1 MADNVTISCSDLL
14 EQSYD
19 NCIDECA
26 WIQCQT
32 AYTQTALAT
41 TITWGGTAL
50 GAAVVFFIS
59 FAGKRLLIFLDASLG
74 FAAGMMLAAS
84 FFSMLDEA
92 LEMFET
98 TYMWG
103 SSTKYWAEWRW
114 VPTSIGFGVGCLF
127 VIFGGW
133 VSDKILGNDDALH
146 NIMDGKNI
154 GKVNQGATVEITEG
168 SDNDHMNSSSN
179 LRNSKRHRH
188 RTNSELSKALSNE
201 LQDFTISSQSM
212 RRILALCIAIT
223 IHNIPEG
230 IAVGVGFASGDV
242 VTGSAVTVAIALQNF
257 PEGLAVAMP
266 LRAAG
271 ESKFMSFFWGQ
282 ASGLVEPLFGII
294 AVAVVAAAEALLPYA
309 LAFSGGC
316 MLFVVLEDIIPDA
329 NERDNGSLAARV
341 AAVGFVMMMALEI
354 GFEGILDG

>member
-1 MADNVTISCSDLL
+1 MSENSTLSCAELL

-19 NCIDECA
+19 NCIADCA

-32 AYTQTALAT
+32 PYTQTALAT

-59 FAGKRLLIFLDASLG
+59 FAGKRLLTFLDASLG
-74 FAAGMMLAAS
+74 FAAGMMLAAA

-92 LEMFET
+92 LETFET
-98 TYMWG
+98 TYIWG

-133 VSDKILGNDDALH
+133 VSDKILGKDDTLH
-146 NIMDGKNI
+146 DIMDGKNI
-154 GKVNQGATVEITEG
+154 GKVNQAATVEITG
-168 SDNDHMNSSSN
+168 NSDNDQTNYNQASKP
-179 LRNSKRHRH
+179 RNRR

-329 NERDNGSLAARV
+329 NERENGSLAARV

-354 GFEGILDG
+354 GFEGILEG

>member
-1 MADNVTISCSDLL
+1 MSNSSCIDLL
-14 EQSYD
+14 SESYES
-19 NCIDECA
+19 CINDDACL
-26 WIQCQT
+26 WLQCQSP
-32 AYTQTALAT
+32 YTQTALAT

-50 GAAVVFFIS
+50 GAAVVFFIT
-59 FAGKRLLIFLDASLG
+59 FAGKKLLKFLDASLG
-74 FAAGMMLAAS
+74 FAAGMMLAAA
-84 FFSMLDEA
+84 FFSMLNEA
-92 LEMFET
+92 LEMFDDT
-98 TYMWG
+98 LMWG
-103 SSTKYWAEWRW
+103 SETKTWAEWRW
-114 VPTSIGFGVGCLF
+114 VPASIGFSVGCLF

-133 VSDKILGNDDALH
+133 VSEKILGDDDELH
-146 NIMDGKNI
+146 DIMDGKNI
-154 GKVNQGATVEITEG
+154 GRVNEGAILEEP
-168 SDNDHMNSSSN
+168 
-179 LRNSKRHRH
+179 NSKP
-188 RTNSELSKALSNE
+188 RTRARTHSQLSKALSNE
-201 LQDFTISSQSM
+201 MKDFTISNQSM

-271 ESKFMSFFWGQ
+271 ESKFMAFFWGQ
-282 ASGLVEPLFGII
+282 ASGLVEPLFGLI

-329 NERDNGSLAARV
+329 NERNNGSLAARV
-341 AAVGFVMMMALEI
+341 AAVGFIIMMALEI
-354 GFEGILDG
+354 GFEGIMGE